1 MEAKTALVKAKAL
14 SLGQLVSAKARA
26 NVSSEGIKG
35 GDACWLFTSVLG
47 SPLKRI
53 SAKLVN

>member
-14 SLGQLVSAKARA
+14 SFEGLVSAKARA
-26 NVSSEGIKG
+26 KVSSEGIKG
-35 GDACWLFTSVLG
+35 GGACWLFTSVLG

-53 SAKLVN
+53 SAKLLK